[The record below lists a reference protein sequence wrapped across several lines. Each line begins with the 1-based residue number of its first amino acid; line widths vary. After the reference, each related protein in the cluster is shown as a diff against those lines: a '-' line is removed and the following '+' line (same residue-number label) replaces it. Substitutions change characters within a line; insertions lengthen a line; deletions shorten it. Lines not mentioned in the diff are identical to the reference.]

1 MLRRNAHREK
11 RPIGGFM
18 KLKQEF
24 AHPDFRIKLG
34 GEIRAAGQFNAGEVR
49 AIMEAR
55 PALGLGQLQD
65 LRALECPES
74 IFLHIVEQRAK
85 KMGIKHTATDSER
98 RQRAAE
104 LSAQIA
110 RDAET
115 ERANSEQVRG
125 WFDSF

>member
-1 MLRRNAHREK
+1 
-11 RPIGGFM
+11 M

-34 GEIRAAGQFNAGEVR
+34 GEIRSAGQFNAGEVR

-85 KMGIKHTATDSER
+85 KMGIKHTVTDAER
-98 RQRAAE
+98 RHLELGAQRHR
-104 LSAQIA
+104 L
-110 RDAET
+110 T
-115 ERANSEQVRG
+115 EQLQQLEQAN
-125 WFDSF
+125 